1 MLLLAPTTPA
11 VSSNDC
17 LKQPLCMLA
26 GLSIALQ
33 KVAPG
38 PSALPGIF
46 PVSRLVDKRL
56 EDCVCFTDFGKEVI
70 VNRSADE
77 FQRFPYVQ
85 SLNRLCL
92 LMIYRALETNQPVFG
107 IPTFISVI
115 LIPSLCDSCSIISE
129 RQVMLPIKT
138 S

>member
-1 MLLLAPTTPA
+1 VEVFISALQGVCLQLEVDAMLLLAPTAPA

-17 LKQPLCMLA
+17 HKQPLCMLE
-26 GLSIALQ
+26 GFSIALQ

-46 PVSRLVDKRL
+46 PMSRLVDKRL
-56 EDCVCFTDFGKEVI
+56 EDCIGFTDLVKEVI

-85 SLNRLCL
+85 SLSRLYL
-92 LMIYRALETNQPVFG
+92 LM
-107 IPTFISVI
+107 
-115 LIPSLCDSCSIISE
+115 SIA
-129 RQVMLPIKT
+129 R
-138 S
+138 